1 MPERHDEV
9 LICLRRIIRATDLQ
23 SRRLGKQ
30 TGLTT
35 PQLVVL
41 RSIRNAPSSTVG
53 AVAIDVSLSQA
64 TVTTILNRLQARG
77 LVRRTRGKT
86 DRRRVRLHLTPK
98 GSRLLDRAPA
108 PLQEEFIEQFS
119 ALPDWEQH
127 TIIASLAR
135 VADMMGAGALD
146 AAPLLASGAPEMA

>member
-1 MPERHDEV
+1 MPERHEEV

-41 RSIRNAPSSTVG
+41 RSIRDAPSSTVG
-53 AVAIDVSLSQA
+53 AIAIDVSLSQA

-77 LVRRTRGKT
+77 LVRRTRGKS
-86 DRRRVRLHLTPK
+86 DRRRVRLNLTPK
-98 GSRLLDRAPA
+98 GNRILERAPA
-108 PLQEEFIEQFS
+108 PLQEEFIERFS
-119 ALPDWEQH
+119 ALADWEQH

-135 VADMMGAGALD
+135 IADMMGAGGLD
-146 AAPLLASGAPEMA
+146 AAPLLATGAAEMD